1 VRNGV
6 AVERKWTLLGNYNK
20 DARNSFFAMALSI
33 YIAAETFGA
42 HEHRYK
48 ILMSLLILASGA
60 YLASKA
66 IPARSIVG
74 ISTSAFSLIWLLPI
88 LNADIFY
95 SVDIWF
101 MLTHSIL
108 AISVAVGAFTYMK
121 N

>member
-1 VRNGV
+1 MEKN
-6 AVERKWTLLGNYNK
+6 WTLLGRYDQK
-20 DARNSFFAMALSI
+20 ARTSFFAMALSI

-48 ILMSLLILASGA
+48 ILMCLLILVSAA
-60 YLASKA
+60 YIASKA
-66 IPARSIVG
+66 IPARSIAGVA
-74 ISTSAFSLIWLLPI
+74 TVAFSLIWLLPI
-88 LNADIFY
+88 FNASIFY

-108 AISVAVGAFTYMK
+108 ALSVAVGAFTYMK